1 MPESLAGAWA
11 GLRAAAGFST
21 GEPLFESAWPSP
33 EPFRGFLSSI
43 WFLVVQGFLEPSIG
57 SGLRSGFRCDPI
69 RVWVQLKGRTR
80 FSLPDRVKV

>member
-43 WFLVVQGFLEPSIG
+43 DRWERGLFCASCFLHLYLASKHLLLRAR
-57 SGLRSGFRCDPI
+57 SGLYLCIGVVDAT
-69 RVWVQLKGRTR
+69 VHV
-80 FSLPDRVKV
+80 